1 MGQQA
6 SICSA
11 KRLAHVFSHT
21 VLLLCL
27 TCAAGAS
34 KSKPYTSGKLIAVS
48 ELKLDVGAL
57 LPVHLSYTVQIEADN
72 LIYSVSID
80 KHPYDLEWI
89 VGNLI
94 QFRVDNRRIYLKQ
107 LNGKELKC
115 KLLLVTAISP
125 GSPLNEIPEKPLR
138 AGDVCLGIGVIAAR
152 AQDIS
157 GHKPNKSTLSAHNV
171 PGTTKVRV
179 QLSLERCPRPE
190 PAFLQRPEFRFDDD
204 FIQSLHFEAFWKVGL
219 TLNKTEL
226 RVLTQAQIKPP
237 SSFGRE
243 AAWWEYELET
253 AADVNAGD
261 IFVLHVLSADG
272 TLIDRFSGQFL
283 KGK

>member
-1 MGQQA
+1 
-6 SICSA
+6 
-11 KRLAHVFSHT
+11 
-21 VLLLCL
+21 
-27 TCAAGAS
+27 
-34 KSKPYTSGKLIAVS
+34 
-48 ELKLDVGAL
+48 
-57 LPVHLSYTVQIEADN
+57 LSYTVQIEADN

-125 GSPLNEIPEKPLR
+125 GSPLNEIPEKPLLANSQSFESSSQWHVVPMGIDLLR